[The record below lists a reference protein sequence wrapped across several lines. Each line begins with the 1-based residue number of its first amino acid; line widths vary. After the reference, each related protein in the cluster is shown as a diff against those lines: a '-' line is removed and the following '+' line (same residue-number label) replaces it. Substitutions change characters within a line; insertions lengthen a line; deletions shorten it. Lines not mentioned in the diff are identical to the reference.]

1 LHVLVVDDNATNRQ
15 IVHQQIVAWGMKN
28 GMAEGG
34 TQALQML
41 RSAADSGDPYDV
53 AILDMQMPHMDGLEL
68 ARRIKEDPDLQATR
82 LILLTSLGMRGDA
95 RKAKLA
101 GIEAYLTKPVRQSHL
116 YDAISMMMGSP
127 EEAHLVT
134 RHTLGE
140 ERARVRARLLLAEDN
155 AVNQKVAVKMLESLG
170 YRVDVAANG
179 LEAVE
184 ALSRVPYA
192 AVFMDCHMPE
202 MDGYEATEEIRR
214 REKGMTHT
222 PIIALTAGAMK
233 GDREKAIEAGMDD
246 YLPKPV
252 KREDLDS
259 MLQQWVS
266 REDATVPTGTQER
279 GSYTQEEDSLDHT
292 VIASLRELGDSDLLS
307 ELTQMFLEEV
317 PERLEALQEA
327 VDKGDEQTI
336 QRIAHTL
343 KGSSGN
349 MGARQMS
356 RLCLDLEQA
365 GESNDLSSAADILE
379 LLNKEFDR
387 VREELP
393 ALVD

>member
-1 LHVLVVDDNATNRQ
+1 
-15 IVHQQIVAWGMKN
+15 
-28 GMAEGG
+28 
-34 TQALQML
+34 
-41 RSAADSGDPYDV
+41 
-53 AILDMQMPHMDGLEL
+53 
-68 ARRIKEDPDLQATR
+68 
-82 LILLTSLGMRGDA
+82 
-95 RKAKLA
+95 
-101 GIEAYLTKPVRQSHL
+101 
-116 YDAISMMMGSP
+116 
-127 EEAHLVT
+127 
-134 RHTLGE
+134 
-140 ERARVRARLLLAEDN
+140 
-155 AVNQKVAVKMLESLG
+155 
-170 YRVDVAANG
+170 
-179 LEAVE
+179 
-184 ALSRVPYA
+184 
-192 AVFMDCHMPE
+192 
-202 MDGYEATEEIRR
+202 
-214 REKGMTHT
+214 
-222 PIIALTAGAMK
+222 
-233 GDREKAIEAGMDD
+233 
-246 YLPKPV
+246 
-252 KREDLDS
+252 